1 MQESF
6 IIHLAE
12 PVLDTG
18 GLGAFFRA
26 YFLKKEHFCLLAHL
40 KQISFLTISNKNIFF
55 KTHSTRLD
63 AIVAPNKDLEYALS
77 SILLKSMHLSQLFFH
92 MLIIKALSKL
102 NVIDHYGSDLKYH

>member
-12 PVLDTG
+12 PVLETG

-26 YFLKKEHFCLLAHL
+26 YFLKKEHFVYLHTLN
-40 KQISFLTISNKNIFF
+40 KTISNENIFF
-55 KTHSTRLD
+55 KTHVTRLD
-63 AIVAPNKDLEYALS
+63 AIVAPNKELEYALS

-102 NVIDHYGSDLKYH
+102 NVIDHYDSDLKYH